1 LAQHLQGL
9 TAMTIS
15 TFDAVMIAEGVV
27 EVEDQDTYIEA
38 WQLLIDTGM
47 AWQLQGFFGRTAKQ
61 LIESGICQPKS

>member
-1 LAQHLQGL
+1 M
-9 TAMTIS
+9 TTIS
-15 TFDAVMIAEGVV
+15 TFDAVMIAEGAV

-61 LIESGICQPKS
+61 LIESGICNPKK